1 MTPLQWKIQQKPG
14 RWTDMKRLATFILCI
29 SFLLPGCMVGPD
41 YEQPV
46 VENPSAWR
54 ITPKEASDT
63 ANTAWWEQFQDP
75 VLNGLINTAL
85 LENKDVRIAAAR
97 MEQFIAQVEITR
109 SGLYPQLGY
118 GILGSRSQASQ
129 NILPPGVES
138 LTETYQAT
146 LNVGWELD
154 VWGRLRRA
162 SEAAQADMLAAEEGR
177 RTVILSLVSSVATGY
192 ASLRGLDAQ
201 LEIARDTVKSRKE
214 SLDLFELQFEGG
226 VISELTLAQVRSEY
240 EQAVA
245 AVPEIERQISQAE
258 NGLSVLLGKNPG
270 SIERGLPI
278 DKLTLA
284 SIPADIP
291 SDILARRPD
300 IMQAEQN
307 LIAANARIGV
317 AKAEYFPRISLTG
330 LLGLASA
337 DLSDLL
343 ESDSKVWSIG
353 GDAFGA
359 IFTGGRITAGV
370 KQSEAFYKELLFSY
384 QQSILTAFRE
394 VEDALVATQK
404 AREKLQ
410 AQERRV
416 KALENYASLARL
428 RYDNG
433 YSSYIEVLDAERS
446 LFDSELNAVRTQ
458 SDVIVGMINTYK
470 SMGGGWI
477 TLAEETADTVDFPPE
492 EEISDEGASAGSGS
506 KHSDK

>member
-1 MTPLQWKIQQKPG
+1 
-14 RWTDMKRLATFILCI
+14 
-29 SFLLPGCMVGPD
+29 MVGPD
-41 YEQPV
+41 YEQPM
-46 VENPSAWR
+46 VESPGAWR
-54 ITPKEASDT
+54 ITPKEAADS

-75 VLNGLINTAL
+75 VLNDLINTAL
-85 LENKDVRIAAAR
+85 LENKDIRIAAAR
-97 MEQFIAQVEITR
+97 MEQFITQVEITR
-109 SGLYPQLGY
+109 SGLYPQVGY
-118 GILGSRSQASQ
+118 GVGGSRDQASK
-129 NILPPGVES
+129 NMLPPGVES
-138 LTETYQAT
+138 LSETWQAT

-162 SEAAQADMLAAEEGR
+162 TEAAQADLLAAEEGR

-192 ASLRGLDAQ
+192 VNLRGLDAQ
-201 LEIARDTVKSRKE
+201 LEIARNTVKSRKN
-214 SLDLFELQFEGG
+214 SLDLFDLQFEGG

-245 AVPEIERQISQAE
+245 AVPEIESQISQTE
-258 NGLSVLLGKNPG
+258 NLLSILLGQNPG
-270 SIERGLPI
+270 SIQRGLPI

-307 LIAANARIGV
+307 LVAANALIGV
-317 AKAEYFPRISLTG
+317 ARAEYFPRISLTG
-330 LLGLASA
+330 LLGLASG
-337 DLSDLL
+337 DLSNLL
-343 ESDSKVWSIG
+343 ESDSLVWSIG

-359 IFTGGRITAGV
+359 IFTGGRISAGV
-370 KQSEAFYKELLFSY
+370 KQSEAYYKELLFRY
-384 QQSILTAFRE
+384 QKSILTAFRE
-394 VEDALVATQK
+394 VEDALVSTQK

-458 SDVIVGMINTYK
+458 SEVIVGMINTYK
-470 SMGGGWI
+470 AMGGGWVM
-477 TLAEETADTVDFPPE
+477 LAEETADTVDFPPE
-492 EEISDEGASAGSGS
+492 DSKISENDGTSGNSS
-506 KHSDK
+506 KK

>member
-1 MTPLQWKIQQKPG
+1 MTPLQPKLQQKPG
-14 RWTDMKRLATFILCI
+14 RWTDMKHFITFILCI

-41 YEQPV
+41 YEQPM
-46 VENPSAWR
+46 VESPGAWR
-54 ITPKEASDT
+54 ITPKEAADT
-63 ANTAWWEQFQDP
+63 ANTAWWEQFRDP

-85 LENKDVRIAAAR
+85 LENKDIRIAAAR

-118 GILGSRSQASQ
+118 SILGSRDQASE

-138 LTETYQAT
+138 LTETWQAT

-162 SEAAQADMLAAEEGR
+162 TEAAQAELLAAEEGR

-201 LEIARDTVKSRKE
+201 LEIAKNTVKSRKE
-214 SLDLFELQFEGG
+214 SLDLFNLQYEGG
-226 VISELTLAQVRSEY
+226 VISEITLAQVLSEY

-245 AVPEIERQISQAE
+245 AVPEIERQISQTE
-258 NGLSVLLGKNPG
+258 NVLSILLGRNPG
-270 SIERGLPI
+270 AIARGLAI

-284 SIPADIP
+284 PIPAGIP
-291 SDILARRPD
+291 SDILTRRPD
-300 IMQAEQN
+300 ILQAEQN

-317 AKAEYFPRISLTG
+317 ARAEYFPRISLTG
-330 LLGLASA
+330 LLGLASG

-353 GDAFGA
+353 GDALGS

-370 KQSEAFYKELLFSY
+370 KQSEAFYKELLYSY

-394 VEDALVATQK
+394 VDDALVATQK

-416 KALENYASLARL
+416 KALGNYASLARL

-446 LFDSELNAVRTQ
+446 LFDSELNAIRTQ

-470 SMGGGWI
+470 AMGGGWI
-477 TLAEETADTVDFPPE
+477 ALAEEMANTVDFPPE
-492 EEISDEGASAGSGS
+492 ENDNSETESTENSQ
-506 KHSDK
+506 K

>member
-1 MTPLQWKIQQKPG
+1 
-14 RWTDMKRLATFILCI
+14 MKRIITLILCC

-41 YEQPV
+41 YEQPMV
-46 VENPSAWR
+46 DAPGAWR
-54 ITPKEASDT
+54 ISPKEASDT
-63 ANTAWWEQFQDP
+63 ANTAWWKQFQDP
-75 VLNGLINTAL
+75 VLNDLINTAL

-97 MEQFIAQVEITR
+97 MEQFMAQVDITR
-109 SGLYPQLGY
+109 SGFYPQVGY
-118 GILGSRSQASQ
+118 GVGGSRNQASK

-138 LTETYQAT
+138 LTETWQAT

-162 SEAAQADMLAAEEGR
+162 TEAAQADLLAAEEGR

-192 ASLRGLDAQ
+192 ITLRGLDAQ
-201 LEIARDTVKSRKE
+201 LEIAMNTVKSRRD

-240 EQAVA
+240 EQALA
-245 AVPEIERQISQAE
+245 AVPEIESQIIRAE
-258 NGLSVLLGKNPG
+258 NLLSLLLGQNPG
-270 SIERGLPI
+270 SIQRGLPI

-291 SDILARRPD
+291 SDILTRRPD
-300 IMQAEQN
+300 ILQAEQN

-317 AKAEYFPRISLTG
+317 ARAEYFPSISLTG
-330 LLGLASA
+330 LLGIASG
-337 DLSDLL
+337 DLSNLL
-343 ESDSKVWSIG
+343 ESDSLLWSIG

-359 IFTGGRITAGV
+359 IFTGGRISAGV
-370 KQSEAFYKELLFSY
+370 KRSEAYYKELLFRY

-394 VEDALVATQK
+394 VEDALVSTQK

-416 KALENYASLARL
+416 KALGNYASLARL

-458 SDVIVGMINTYK
+458 SEVIVGMISTYK
-470 SMGGGWI
+470 AMGGGWVAQ
-477 TLAEETADTVDFPPE
+477 AEETANRVDFPPE
-492 EEISDEGASAGSGS
+492 ENKKSENDYTTGNSP
-506 KHSDK
+506 KK

>member
-1 MTPLQWKIQQKPG
+1 
-14 RWTDMKRLATFILCI
+14 MKRIITLILCC

-41 YEQPV
+41 YEQPM
-46 VENPSAWR
+46 VESPGVWR
-54 ITPKEASDT
+54 ISPQEASDT
-63 ANTAWWEQFQDP
+63 ANTVWWEQFQDP
-75 VLNGLINTAL
+75 VLNDLINTAL

-97 MEQFIAQVEITR
+97 MEQFMAQVEITR
-109 SGLYPQLGY
+109 SGFYPQVGY
-118 GILGSRSQASQ
+118 GVAGSKDQASK
-129 NILPPGVES
+129 NILPAGVES

-162 SEAAQADMLAAEEGR
+162 SEAAQADLLAAEEGR
-177 RTVILSLVSSVATGY
+177 RAVILSLVSSVATGY
-192 ASLRGLDAQ
+192 VNLRGLDAQ
-201 LEIARDTVKSRKE
+201 LEIARGTVKSRKD
-214 SLDLFELQFEGG
+214 SLDLFDLQFEGG

-245 AVPEIERQISQAE
+245 AVPEIEGQISQTE
-258 NGLSVLLGKNPG
+258 NLLSLLLGHNPG
-270 SIERGLPI
+270 PIKRGVSI

-300 IMQAEQN
+300 ILQAEQN
-307 LIAANARIGV
+307 LIAANALIGV
-317 AKAEYFPRISLTG
+317 ARAEYFPSISLTG
-330 LLGLASA
+330 LLGLASG
-337 DLSDLL
+337 DLSNLL
-343 ESDSKVWSIG
+343 ESDSLVWSIG

-359 IFTGGRITAGV
+359 IFTGGRISAGV
-370 KQSEAFYKELLFSY
+370 KQSEAYYKELLFRY
-384 QQSILTAFRE
+384 QQAILTAFRE
-394 VEDALVATQK
+394 VEDALVSTQK

-410 AQERRV
+410 AQARRV

-458 SDVIVGMINTYK
+458 SEVIIGMINTYK
-470 SMGGGWI
+470 AMGGGWVA
-477 TLAEETADTVDFPPE
+477 LAEETADTVDFPPE
-492 EEISDEGASAGSGS
+492 ENKESENDASTVNSP
-506 KHSDK
+506 KK

>member
-1 MTPLQWKIQQKPG
+1 
-14 RWTDMKRLATFILCI
+14 MKRIITLVLCC

-41 YEQPV
+41 YEKPM
-46 VENPSAWR
+46 VESPGAWR
-54 ITPKEASDT
+54 ISPKEASDT

-75 VLNGLINTAL
+75 VLNDLINTAL

-97 MEQFIAQVEITR
+97 MEQFMAQVEIIH
-109 SGLYPQLGY
+109 SGFYPQVGY
-118 GILGSRSQASQ
+118 GVGGSKDQASK
-129 NILPPGVES
+129 NILPAGVES

-162 SEAAQADMLAAEEGR
+162 TEAAQADLLAAEEGR

-192 ASLRGLDAQ
+192 VSLRGLDAQ
-201 LEIARDTVKSRKE
+201 LEIARDTVKSRKD
-214 SLDLFELQFEGG
+214 SLDLFDLQFEGG

-245 AVPEIERQISQAE
+245 AVPEIERQISQTE
-258 NGLSVLLGKNPG
+258 NLLSVLLGQNPG
-270 SIERGLPI
+270 SIQRGLPI

-291 SDILARRPD
+291 SDILSRRPD

-307 LIAANARIGV
+307 LIAANALIGV
-317 AKAEYFPRISLTG
+317 ARAEYFPSISLTG
-330 LLGLASA
+330 LAGVASG
-337 DLSDLL
+337 DLSNLF
-343 ESDSKVWSIG
+343 ENDSFVWSIG

-359 IFTGGRITAGV
+359 IFTGGRIAAGV
-370 KQSEAFYKELLFSY
+370 KQSEAYYKELLFRY
-384 QQSILTAFRE
+384 QQAILTAFRE
-394 VEDALVATQK
+394 VEDALVSAQK

-458 SDVIVGMINTYK
+458 SEVIIGMINTYK
-470 SMGGGWI
+470 AMGGGWVAM
-477 TLAEETADTVDFPPE
+477 AEETADTVDFPP
-492 EEISDEGASAGSGS
+492 D
-506 KHSDK
+506 

>member
-1 MTPLQWKIQQKPG
+1 M
-14 RWTDMKRLATFILCI
+14 RRLLTLILSV

-46 VENPSAWR
+46 VESPGAWR
-54 ITPKEASDT
+54 ITPKEAADT

-118 GILGSRSQASQ
+118 GFLGSRDQASE
-129 NILPPGVES
+129 NILPLGVES
-138 LTETYQAT
+138 LTETWQAG

-162 SEAAQADMLAAEEGR
+162 SEAAQADLLAAEEGR

-192 ASLRGLDAQ
+192 INLRGLDAQ
-201 LEIARDTVKSRKE
+201 LEIAKDTVKSRKE
-214 SLDLFELQFEGG
+214 SLDLFDLQYEGG
-226 VISELTLAQVRSEY
+226 VISELTLAQVRSQY

-245 AVPEIERQISQAE
+245 AVPEIESQITQTE
-258 NGLSVLLGKNPG
+258 NLLSVLLGRNPG
-270 SIERGLPI
+270 SIQRGLPI

-307 LIAANARIGV
+307 LIAANALIGV

-330 LLGLASA
+330 LLGVASG
-337 DLSDLL
+337 DLSELL
-343 ESDSKVWSIG
+343 ESDSLVWSIG

-359 IFTGGRITAGV
+359 IFTGGRISAGV
-370 KQSEAFYKELLFSY
+370 KQSEAYYKELLFRY
-384 QQSILTAFRE
+384 QKSILTAFRE

-404 AREKLQ
+404 AREKLAAQ
-410 AQERRV
+410 ARRV
-416 KALENYASLARL
+416 KTLGNYASLARL

-458 SDVIVGMINTYK
+458 SDVIIGMINTYK
-470 SMGGGWI
+470 SMGGGWVA
-477 TLAEETADTVDFPPE
+477 LAQETADTVDFPPE
-492 EEISDEGASAGSGS
+492 EENSDDEVSAGTDS
-506 KHSDK
+506 K